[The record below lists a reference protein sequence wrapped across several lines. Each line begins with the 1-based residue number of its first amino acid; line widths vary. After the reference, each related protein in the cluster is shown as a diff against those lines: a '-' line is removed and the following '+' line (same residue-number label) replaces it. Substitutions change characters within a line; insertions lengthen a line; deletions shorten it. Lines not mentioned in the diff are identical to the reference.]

1 MNNEWA
7 DEMNSLYQNIIE
19 TETQLAQLH
28 ADVYQYR
35 DEIRTIRVSFPEQF
49 FKNNIRTIKPSDME
63 KMKRKKV
70 KIEKSLEKLHKKIN
84 KKYQVVNRKN
94 KQDNNNIFLTILLII
109 MLSGFMFM
117 LFGKRENYFSSI
129 QH

>member
-35 DEIRTIRVSFPEQF
+35 DEIRSIRVSFPEPF